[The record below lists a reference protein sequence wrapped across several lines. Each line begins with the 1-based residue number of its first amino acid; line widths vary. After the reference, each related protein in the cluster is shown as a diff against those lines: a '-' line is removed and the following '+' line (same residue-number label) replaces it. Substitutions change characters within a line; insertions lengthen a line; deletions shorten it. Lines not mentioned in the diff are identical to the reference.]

1 MRVVHP
7 VEQTIFDVPVLIGA
21 AEELVQLREQCGKYT
36 CNTGFIKRQQYSVKY
51 NKSRTK
57 DGYQT
62 NPAIRYWSTWFMLKA
77 ITESGLIK
85 NWINQKEFLLSFCK
99 ITETTFRSHLKELM
113 RLNLLN
119 ISSDY
124 SINLTSYEKAADIL
138 GVHYTGT
145 YTIKYDIRDENKQS
159 FQYLLRAE
167 EMRNN
172 QQKQLDALIFKADKN
187 PVLKE
192 WLMPIFARDGYSEVQ
207 LKNDPKLFQVLLF
220 KLQQQAFVHGSE
232 IYKEIHALRA
242 DVNRGVSK
250 IKDDHNY
257 VSAQSA
263 SYLKSVMIKQGII
276 EVEQKF
282 LVSHHRCRLYVP
294 KAEGE
299 QYGKE
304 AYKYLPHQ
312 KKTGWRLTDQVKILS
327 KSTNEKERN
336 ARKNR
341 AA

>member
-1 MRVVHP
+1 MRMVKP
-7 VEQTIFDVPVLIGA
+7 EQTVFDVAVLRGA
-21 AEELVQLREQCGKYT
+21 AEELVQLREQCGNYVG
-36 CNTGFIKRQQYSVKY
+36 NTGFIKRKKYSEKY
-51 NKSRTK
+51 NKNRRK

-62 NPAIRYWSTWFMLKA
+62 NKAIRYWSTWFLLKS
-77 ITESGLIK
+77 TNKSGLIK
-85 NWINQKEFLLSFCK
+85 NWIHQKEFLLPFCK
-99 ITETTFRSHLKELM
+99 VTETTFRSHLKELI
-113 RLNLLN
+113 RLKLIF

-124 SINLTSYEKAADIL
+124 SITLTSYEKAASIL
-138 GVHYTGT
+138 GIDYNGT
-145 YTIKYDIRDENKQS
+145 YTIKYDTHHENKQA

-172 QQKQLDALIFKADKN
+172 QQMQLDALCFKADKN
-187 PVLKE
+187 PLIKE
-192 WLMPIFARDGYSEVQ
+192 WLMPIFAKDGYSSVQ
-207 LKNDPKLFQVLLF
+207 LEKDPKLFQALLF

-232 IYKEIHALRA
+232 IYDIIHALRA
-242 DVNRGVSK
+242 DVNRGVNK

-257 VSAQSA
+257 LSAQSA
-263 SYLKSVMIKQGII
+263 SYLKSVMIKQAII

-294 KAEGE
+294 KADSE

-312 KKTGWRLTDQVKILS
+312 KKTGWRVTDQVKILS
-327 KSTNEKERN
+327 TSTNKKEKI
-336 ARKNR
+336 AKKQH